1 MKKVI
6 AVLLCFVLLFCA
18 PCSVFAEGNIIAN
31 NEELL
36 EINIPERFNVITV
49 QNMGSHQA
57 YIEEKGTDAE
67 SLESS
72 FKTRGIVACGYTQD
86 RTQELFVAVTTNK
99 AAKNIFSIDRF
110 TQEEADSQ
118 LSAFQDPANEKAG
131 IYVNSAAYV
140 ENGGIKFLRGSF
152 ENRYDP
158 EAPVRV
164 FQYYTLMN
172 GRYYTVSLYDYA
184 QTDFAVLGEQI
195 DDIMKGFRFTSIL
208 QPEKER
214 ETQLASEKII
224 PVFIMAGLILGIII
238 LVIIMRRSD
247 KKRARA
253 VQGSSKEKI
262 CD

>member
-1 MKKVI
+1 M
-6 AVLLCFVLLFCA
+6 
-18 PCSVFAEGNIIAN
+18 S
-31 NEELL
+31 
-36 EINIPERFNVITV
+36 
-49 QNMGSHQA
+49 
-57 YIEEKGTDAE
+57 
-67 SLESS
+67 
-72 FKTRGIVACGYTQD
+72 
-86 RTQELFVAVTTNK
+86 
-99 AAKNIFSIDRF
+99 
-110 TQEEADSQ
+110 
-118 LSAFQDPANEKAG
+118 
-131 IYVNSAAYV
+131 SAAYV

-195 DDIMKGFRFTSIL
+195 DDIMKGFRFTSVL

-262 CD
+262 YD